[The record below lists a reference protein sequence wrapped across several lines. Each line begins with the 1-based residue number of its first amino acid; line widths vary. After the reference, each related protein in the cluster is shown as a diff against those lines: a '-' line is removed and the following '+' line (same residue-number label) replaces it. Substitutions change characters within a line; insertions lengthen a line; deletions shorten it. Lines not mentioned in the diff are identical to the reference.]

1 MSYKVSRGGRKF
13 GDITAEGDSD
23 TKIDFETD
31 TINLVAGGNTN
42 VSVTDDQ
49 TILLHTSSST
59 NSPPA
64 SAPVLVAHSTSGTA
78 AAGFG
83 TSLGFAL
90 ENSAGTLHAASSIG
104 TGWTA
109 ATNGSE
115 ESMRSFM
122 TYVSGNPHLG
132 VILSEYGMAIQSGAA
147 GSLSSGTTQGLSVKN
162 AKYADWCMSLFN
174 DGNNAYHYGL
184 KIQTGTDAGLAVRLI
199 GFYDGDGD
207 IAGYISQSSGTVSYN
222 AFTGAHPAAVQS
234 PDYTAGQDA
243 YAYGTIVRVISAATG
258 AGAKQVVY
266 GVCPTSSANDKRVM
280 GVYSHN
286 ADPEELDNQNE
297 HTIFAIGDGH
307 ILVCDEGGN
316 IEIGDY
322 ITSSD
327 TLGHGMKQSDDI
339 MHNYTVAKA
348 TQAVDWSQE
357 SESTKLICCTYHAA

>member
-1 MSYKVSRGGRKF
+1 MSYKISKGGRKF

-59 NSPPA
+59 NAPPA
-64 SAPVLVAHSTSGTA
+64 NAPVLVAHSTSGTA

-83 TSLGFAL
+83 TALGFSL
-90 ENSAGTLHAASSIG
+90 ENASGALHAAAAIG
-104 TGWTA
+104 VGWTT
-109 ATNGSE
+109 ATSGYE
-115 ESMRSFM
+115 DAVMSF
-122 TYVSGNPHLG
+122 TTQYGGASHLG
-132 VILSEYGMAIQSGAA
+132 VMLSEYGMTIQSGNMGAITTPA
-147 GSLSSGTTQGLSVKN
+147 TQGLSVKTN
-162 AKYADWCMSLFN
+162 RYADWGMSLFN
-174 DGNNAYHYGL
+174 DGNNAYHYGM

-207 IAGYISQSSGTVSYN
+207 IAGYISQNSGTVSYN
-222 AFTGAHPAAVQS
+222 AFTGAHPAAVQNQ
-234 PDYTAGQDA
+234 DYTPGQDA
-243 YAYGTIVRVISAATG
+243 YAYGTIVKVISAATG
-258 AGAKQVVY
+258 NGAKQVVY
-266 GVCPTSSANDKRVM
+266 GICPTSSANDKSVM
-280 GVYSHN
+280 GVYSNN
-286 ADPEELDNQNE
+286 ADPEELSNQNE

-307 ILVCDEGGN
+307 VLVCDEGGN
-316 IEIGDY
+316 IEVGDY
-322 ITSSD
+322 IPSSS

-339 MHNYTVAKA
+339 MRNYTVAKA